1 VSIYQQQQRSSNTF
15 IIKLHVRFQHT
26 HCVTAAAAAAAAAD
40 DDDDDDNHQP
50 AAGNKEL

>member
-1 VSIYQQQQRSSNTF
+1 MGDGEYQQQQRSSNTF

-26 HCVTAAAAAAAAAD
+26 HCVTAAAA